1 MRSDAV
7 VASSF
12 PHCGCRGRRHPVG
25 RMSHFYETPP
35 PVFPSALR
43 SSSPIDDPPVGLV
56 IRGHSLQ
63 CQGGSNEERGQR
75 KSFYSIRN
83 TFD

>member
-1 MRSDAV
+1 MIAE
-7 VASSF
+7 
-12 PHCGCRGRRHPVG
+12 
-25 RMSHFYETPP
+25 YL
-35 PVFPSALR
+35 FPSALR